1 MDHERKDPAMK
12 DWSQYRGTFIKNHL
26 KTKEQT
32 LTTAGDKQDKQSKI
46 IQNTWDK
53 YLRCYSLYMRIQI
66 YIGLFKNLNI
76 CILTP
81 QNV

>member
-46 IQNTWDK
+46 IQNT
-53 YLRCYSLYMRIQI
+53 
-66 YIGLFKNLNI
+66 
-76 CILTP
+76 
-81 QNV
+81 